1 MNALVPIDS
10 LTLDTVTGGTSKH
23 SSSGIDGLLGQLNSL
38 TGSLN
43 DIKNKTNGLGS
54 SEMLLLCM
62 LAMQN
67 RGSNVLVV
75 GGRRP
80 GCWW

>member
-10 LTLDTVTGGTSKH
+10 LTLDHVTGGTSK
-23 SSSGIDGLLGQLNSL
+23 SGIDGLLGTLNSL
-38 TGSLN
+38 TSSLN
-43 DIKNKTNGLGS
+43 EIKTKTNGLGS

-67 RGSNVLVV
+67 RGSGVVVV

-80 GCWW
+80 GCRW

>member
-10 LTLDTVTGGTSKH
+10 ITLDTVTGGTS
-23 SSSGIDGLLGQLNSL
+23 SNIDSLLGTLNTL
-38 TGSLN
+38 TSSIN
-43 DIKNKTNGLGS
+43 DIKSKTNGLGS
-54 SEMLLLCM
+54 NEMLLLVM

-67 RGSNVLVV
+67 RQSNVVYV
-75 GGRRP
+75 AGRRP

>member
-10 LTLDTVTGGTSKH
+10 LSLDSVTGGGSRGG
-23 SSSGIDGLLGQLNSL
+23 SQIDSLLGQLNSL
-38 TGSLN
+38 TSSLGE
-43 DIKNKTNGLGS
+43 IKNKTNGLGS

-67 RGSNVLVV
+67 RQSNVVYV
-75 GGRRP
+75 GRRS